1 MNLKNLFNKN
11 YFVQNV
17 LKSKAVIALV
27 LGIIPILNAIY
38 IMSLANETN
47 GNVVVE
53 FGELSIIN
61 VLGMYVLPVIISLC
75 LFGYL
80 FKRKSVD
87 FINSMPLSRKQ
98 IFVTNTIGGILL
110 IVSMMLINTLIILV
124 QTLIFSNL
132 VIPFN
137 MIIDYFVLFTISYI
151 FVFVISNLAATLAGN
166 NITMII
172 LTILIAFFV
181 PFMHHYISGFDGEF
195 NDNVI
200 YTQSADCV
208 KCEEVYTY
216 GNNTLKEIR
225 KENSY
230 TLPYNIFTNVFTG
243 DGTIYNTG
251 SIVKMVILTIVYI
264 LLGIILFERRKM
276 EVNETS
282 FKKPSS
288 HFLVKSLTLIPI
300 FILVLMIIND
310 GISFT
315 AALFILVLVIT
326 YVIIY
331 DLMTLRG
338 IKNFKLGF
346 VYFVLTAAVTTGLYY
361 GVDAYYNNNSKELT
375 KEDITTIDQVAV
387 YIRDLDYARNYNS
400 KSYGVYIKDKDVLQI
415 IKDNIQNPIKYDEY
429 TTNTN
434 IKLKIKNKEYE
445 TNIYLPNEEYE
456 NLVEKVANNEEYV
469 KEFKN
474 IDYSQVN
481 AISVDNI
488 NIIGEDK
495 EEFLNILKKSIENVD
510 LNNYMNVQYVEY
522 MSLRMYTKHKNVSYQ
537 FPVTITKEL
546 YNKYREI
553 VNRDF
558 LNKIKNKRN
567 LDIYNMEIIS
577 KYGSTITDERYY
589 YGYNSK
595 EQTALVNYLLGLNTI
610 VVDDSKTM
618 VKITGDADTERNSQ
632 RFSVVLNYE
641 GELEEILK
649 YFFAR
654 GGEYE

>member
-282 FKKPSS
+282 FKKPS
-288 HFLVKSLTLIPI
+288 
-300 FILVLMIIND
+300 
-310 GISFT
+310 
-315 AALFILVLVIT
+315 
-326 YVIIY
+326 
-331 DLMTLRG
+331 
-338 IKNFKLGF
+338 
-346 VYFVLTAAVTTGLYY
+346 
-361 GVDAYYNNNSKELT
+361 
-375 KEDITTIDQVAV
+375 
-387 YIRDLDYARNYNS
+387 
-400 KSYGVYIKDKDVLQI
+400 
-415 IKDNIQNPIKYDEY
+415 
-429 TTNTN
+429 
-434 IKLKIKNKEYE
+434 
-445 TNIYLPNEEYE
+445 
-456 NLVEKVANNEEYV
+456 
-469 KEFKN
+469 
-474 IDYSQVN
+474 
-481 AISVDNI
+481 
-488 NIIGEDK
+488 
-495 EEFLNILKKSIENVD
+495 
-510 LNNYMNVQYVEY
+510 
-522 MSLRMYTKHKNVSYQ
+522 
-537 FPVTITKEL
+537 
-546 YNKYREI
+546 
-553 VNRDF
+553 
-558 LNKIKNKRN
+558 
-567 LDIYNMEIIS
+567 
-577 KYGSTITDERYY
+577 
-589 YGYNSK
+589 
-595 EQTALVNYLLGLNTI
+595 
-610 VVDDSKTM
+610 
-618 VKITGDADTERNSQ
+618 
-632 RFSVVLNYE
+632 
-641 GELEEILK
+641 
-649 YFFAR
+649 
-654 GGEYE
+654 